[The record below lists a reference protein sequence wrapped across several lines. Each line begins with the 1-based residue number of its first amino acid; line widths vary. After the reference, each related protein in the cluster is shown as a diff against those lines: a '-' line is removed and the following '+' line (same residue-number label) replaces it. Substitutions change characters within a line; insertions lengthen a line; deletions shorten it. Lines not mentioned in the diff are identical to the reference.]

1 MLPFA
6 RLLATSFADPSPA
19 GTWYCTSDG
28 GSSYLYGGRAWFGRD
43 DDGNGYSYLYL
54 PVSAPKGGFFRLSF
68 TTTGQAV
75 SCGGGDRGLYAKPGL
90 TQFDFRLGASLS
102 SSAFIRTDATVDTY
116 VTGIT
121 LEQLG

>member
-6 RLLATSFADPSPA
+6 RLLASSFPDPSSP

-28 GSSYLYGGRAWFGRD
+28 GSSYLYGSRAWLGRD
-43 DDGNGYSYLYL
+43 DDGNGYSYLYM
-54 PVSAPKGGFFRLSF
+54 PMSAPKGGMFRLSF
-68 TTTGQAV
+68 RTTGEAV
-75 SCGGGDRGLYAKPGL
+75 SCGGGGKVVLARPGL
-90 TQFDFRLGASLS
+90 TQSDFRLSANLS
-102 SSAFIRTDATVDTY
+102 AMAFIRTDATVDTF